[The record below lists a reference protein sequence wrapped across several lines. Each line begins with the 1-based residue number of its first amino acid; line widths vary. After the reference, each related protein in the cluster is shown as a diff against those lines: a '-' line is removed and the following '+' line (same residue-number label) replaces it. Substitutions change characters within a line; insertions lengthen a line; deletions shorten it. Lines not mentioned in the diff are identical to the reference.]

1 MKKNVIKLLAKYD
14 VPTIEKSLVQ
24 IFLDENNLKSNNK
37 FLNEYLSSFDMIN
50 QEDIDKI
57 ILKNGEPLTFEKFE
71 RYFELLFHSKDKKL
85 GGIFY
90 TPPYIAEFIVDE
102 VLTDNPNFK
111 VLDPSCGAGI
121 FNLVSLY
128 KIKEKFPE
136 KSYVEIIENNIYGCD
151 IEPISTNRTKII
163 LILAAL
169 LHGENPEEINFNVI
183 THDSLD
189 KSLKWD
195 EEFPEVFENGGFDAV
210 VGNPPYIRIQNLEND
225 YKKYLQNNWASAK
238 SGNIDIYYPFIELGL
253 NLLNKD
259 GRLGFITPNSHF
271 NTAAGK
277 NLRKI
282 LKSNKSMYKIVNFD
296 YIRVF
301 QDVNVYSCI
310 SIFTKKP
317 NNVIKFRKM
326 TEEVTSID
334 FTDEDYKIVNY
345 DTLDSEKKWVF
356 LSDEEID
363 KINLIENVGI
373 KLKDLCE
380 INCGVATLA
389 DKIYLLTDYNVSD
402 EGETFNIEPEIC
414 KSIIKASTLHN
425 EEEIAENDLKIIWP
439 YDKEGHIIPE
449 STIANN
455 YPNAYAYLKHVKPKL
470 DKRDKGKPNEVAWY
484 AFGRRQAI
492 DTSFGKKLLTSTMNE
507 KPNFVYCDEED
518 STFISGYQVKTKKID
533 LKILKKILNSSVMEY
548 YIELISKSY
557 QGGWKSYAKSFIQNF
572 GIPKFTKEEL
582 EFLKNEDDDDKINEF
597 LEDIY
602 FNKKVKTEKQTTLI

>member
-37 FLNEYLSSFDMIN
+37 FLNEYLSSFDMID

-90 TPPYIAEFIVDE
+90 TPAYIAEFIVDE
-102 VLTDNPNFK
+102 VLTDNPDFK

-128 KIKEKFPE
+128 KIKEKFPD
-136 KSYVEIIENNIYGCD
+136 KSYVDIIENNIYGCD

-169 LHGENPEEINFNVI
+169 LHGEDPEEINFNVI

-210 VGNPPYIRIQNLEND
+210 VGNPPYIRIQNLEDD

-253 NLLNKD
+253 NLLNKN

-301 QDVNVYSCI
+301 QDVNVYNCV

-317 NNVIKFRKM
+317 NDGIKFRKM

-334 FTDEDYKIVNY
+334 LTEDDYKLVNY

-356 LSDEEID
+356 LSDEEIE
-363 KINLIENVGI
+363 KIAAIENVGT

-380 INCGVATLA
+380 INCGIATLA
-389 DKIYLLTDYNVSD
+389 DKI
-402 EGETFNIEPEIC
+402 
-414 KSIIKASTLHN
+414 
-425 EEEIAENDLKIIWP
+425 
-439 YDKEGHIIPE
+439 
-449 STIANN
+449 
-455 YPNAYAYLKHVKPKL
+455 
-470 DKRDKGKPNEVAWY
+470 
-484 AFGRRQAI
+484 
-492 DTSFGKKLLTSTMNE
+492 
-507 KPNFVYCDEED
+507 
-518 STFISGYQVKTKKID
+518 
-533 LKILKKILNSSVMEY
+533 
-548 YIELISKSY
+548 
-557 QGGWKSYAKSFIQNF
+557 
-572 GIPKFTKEEL
+572 
-582 EFLKNEDDDDKINEF
+582 
-597 LEDIY
+597 
-602 FNKKVKTEKQTTLI
+602 